1 MENKNG
7 GDFILQ
13 FLIVVA
19 GLMFLCFSCYSLY
32 FFWRQE
38 LIAGELETWQPVAA
52 TDYEIKQIKN
62 PAWSGYLG
70 VPRNSSAA
78 KPAASTGEI
87 ATGEP
92 DKSPENQVR
101 ANKLK
106 KAEGEAGLSGLSLG
120 IYYAYE
126 FEGFQGDGF
135 LLSPFP
141 ELNWYAQLDKQLYL
155 SLLREDHPSLTVYV
169 DPAQP
174 TRSALVNSW
183 AQGDRW
189 LSLLIG
195 GVLLPF
201 SLALLYYVARPL
213 PRVEELF
220 KA

>member
-38 LIAGELETWQPVAA
+38 LIARELETWQPVVA
-52 TDYEIKQIKN
+52 TDYEIKQIQK
-62 PAWSGYLG
+62 PYLFG
-70 VPRNSSAA
+70 FRGNRDTASVQESAEVL
-78 KPAASTGEI
+78 GEYDT
-87 ATGEP
+87 ARLGEVLE
-92 DKSPENQVR
+92 KQIS
-101 ANKLK
+101 ANKRK
-106 KAEGEAGLSGLSLG
+106 KAAGEASLAGLSLG

-126 FEGFQGDGF
+126 FEGFKGDGF

-141 ELNWYAQLDKQLYL
+141 ELNWYARLDKQLYS
-155 SLLREDHPSLTVYV
+155 SLLRTDHPPLTVYV
-169 DPAQP
+169 DPDQP

-189 LSLLIG
+189 LYLLLGGIFLPISL
-195 GVLLPF
+195 V
-201 SLALLYYVARPL
+201 LLYYVVRPV
-213 PRVEELF
+213 PRVEKLLN
-220 KA
+220 A

>member
-1 MENKNG
+1 MEKKNG

-13 FLIVVA
+13 FLLAVA

-38 LIAGELETWQPVAA
+38 LIARELETWQPVAA
-52 TDYEIKQIKN
+52 TDYEVKQIKN
-62 PAWSGYLG
+62 PAWFGYLG
-70 VPRNSSAA
+70 APGNSSAA
-78 KPAASTGEI
+78 KSAEPTGEI

-92 DKSPENQVR
+92 DKSTENQVR

-106 KAEGEAGLSGLSLG
+106 KAEGEAGLSGLSLA

-126 FEGFQGDGF
+126 FEGFKGDGF

-141 ELNWYAQLDKQLYL
+141 ELNWYAQLDKQLYWSL
-155 SLLREDHPSLTVYV
+155 SREGHPPLTVYV
-169 DPAQP
+169 DPDQP

-195 GVLLPF
+195 GILLPL
-201 SLALLYYVARPL
+201 SLTLFYYVIMKV

-220 KA
+220 KT